1 MKNLNILTFILSV
14 NNNIFSCCGPK
25 PLNEDNLIDVNEK
38 NIIEILRKVCQVHEN
53 VKNETL
59 KKEYDYILDQII
71 DNGKNKKPEKKKN
84 EDKNERFVIYLYKL
98 AIFFFFFND
107 NKKIIPVKCAEL
119 PYNYHEK
126 SFWSQD
132 YVLFHL
138 NYVPRNLLNNGQDNF
153 KDNVEKEINENF
165 KDQEFIKIEE
175 IAKVFNEKKPDYF
188 YITVAECDCSD
199 KHENTIRYGFVFE
212 RNIRHQDVFSNK
224 VSFEERKKGCC

>member
-84 EDKNERFVIYLYKL
+84 EDKN
-98 AIFFFFFND
+98 
-107 NKKIIPVKCAEL
+107 
-119 PYNYHEK
+119 
-126 SFWSQD
+126 
-132 YVLFHL
+132 L
-138 NYVPRNLLNNGQDNF
+138 NYLM
-153 KDNVEKEINENF
+153 I
-165 KDQEFIKIEE
+165 IK
-175 IAKVFNEKKPDYF
+175 K
-188 YITVAECDCSD
+188 
-199 KHENTIRYGFVFE
+199 
-212 RNIRHQDVFSNK
+212 
-224 VSFEERKKGCC
+224 